1 MRLLSFNSIK
11 SKFASKM
18 KTLKASKIIKTNDSH
33 AVRLASE
40 LLRSGQ
46 VIAVPSD
53 TIYGLACSANDADA
67 IKKLYE
73 IKGRNEEK
81 PVAIVRN
88 LSLFLKRKSEYF
100 FNFSALVITLI

>member
-1 MRLLSFNSIK
+1 MK
-11 SKFASKM
+11 S
-18 KTLKASKIIKTNDSH
+18 SKIIKTSESH

-67 IKKLYE
+67 IKRLYE

-81 PVAIVRN
+81 PVAIVS
-88 LSLFLKRKSEYF
+88 SLLNHANFRPKSF
-100 FNFSALVITLI
+100 PF

>member
-1 MRLLSFNSIK
+1 
-11 SKFASKM
+11 M
-18 KTLKASKIIKTNDSH
+18 KTLKTSKIIKTDESH

-53 TIYGLACSANDADA
+53 TIYGLACSANDAEA

-81 PVAIVRN
+81 PVAIVRKYE
-88 LSLFLKRKSEYF
+88 LDFLKDPLNF
-100 FNFSALVITLI
+100 F